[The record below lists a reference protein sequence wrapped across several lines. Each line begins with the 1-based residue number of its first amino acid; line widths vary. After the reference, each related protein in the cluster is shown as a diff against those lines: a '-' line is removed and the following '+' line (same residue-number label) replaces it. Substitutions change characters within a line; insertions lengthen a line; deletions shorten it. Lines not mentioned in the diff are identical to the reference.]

1 MNSSIPTREL
11 RLGALAGL
19 VGGLVFGAAMVQL
32 GMLPTIASL
41 VKADSPVV
49 GFALHMIVAAMIGAS
64 FGVLVRYQQSGAG
77 ETLFWGLSYATFWW
91 FLGPLTLLPL
101 LSGDG
106 LAWDVDMA
114 RAAFPSLLGHVLYGA
129 GTGVTLL
136 LLQRRGRSEIASH
149 SIPVLMRG
157 ALAGLI
163 SVWLLGSAFRMQRP
177 QPIFTDGLANV
188 PAWLVMLLL
197 GLFAGTSF
205 ALLYPRPG
213 KSAGVNL
220 IRGTVYGFL
229 GWIIVTLTLLPM
241 LNADGLRW
249 SLSEAE
255 AKFVALPGF
264 LLFGAATAILYQ
276 WLNTLVKLLFS
287 DVIRDRH
294 DESVG
299 TQGIRAISRGIIA
312 GLVGGLLFTL
322 VMLRIGILPTVAGL
336 VGSSSALTG
345 FFVHLGI
352 SMLVG
357 VSYGFLFRAQSYDL
371 GSALGWG
378 VSYGFFWWVLGSL
391 TLMPILLGGAPQWT
405 AQAAAGS
412 FAALIGHLAYGAA
425 LGVTF
430 YGLEARYS
438 PWWIPHTEVEAAR
451 VAARKAQV
459 LTESPALWVQIIVIA
474 LILPILLRG

>member
-1 MNSSIPTREL
+1 MNPSTPAREL

-19 VGGLVFGAAMVQL
+19 VGGLVFGAAMTQL

-49 GFALHMIVAAMIGAS
+49 GFALHMLIAAVIGAG
-64 FGVLVRYQQSGAG
+64 FGLLVRYQQPGAG
-77 ETLFWGLSYATFWW
+77 ETLFWGLSYGTFWW

-101 LSGDG
+101 LSGNG

-129 GTGVTLL
+129 GTGLTLL
-136 LLQRRGRSEIASH
+136 LLQRRNRSEAARLTVATLI
-149 SIPVLMRG
+149 RG
-157 ALAGLI
+157 ALAGLA
-163 SVWLLGSAFRMQRP
+163 SVWLFGQTLGMQRP
-177 QPIFTDGLANV
+177 PPSMNDLFVGA
-188 PAWLVMLLL
+188 PAWTILLLL
-197 GLFAGTSF
+197 GLFTGMSF
-205 ALLYPRPG
+205 ALLYPQPG
-213 KSAGVNL
+213 RSAGVNL
-220 IRGTVYGFL
+220 VRGTVYGFL
-229 GWIIVTLTLLPM
+229 GWIVVMLTLLP
-241 LNADGLRW
+241 LLKAEGLDW
-249 SLSEAE
+249 SLSTAE
-255 AKFVALPGF
+255 AKFIALPGF

-276 WLNTLVKLLFS
+276 WLDILVKLLFS
-287 DVIRDRH
+287 DALPLRH

-299 TQGIRAISRGIIA
+299 TQGVRAIGRGIIA

-322 VMLRIGILPTVAGL
+322 VMLRIGSLPTVAEL

-352 SMLVG
+352 SVLVG

-378 VSYGFFWWVLGSL
+378 VSYGFFWWVLGPL
-391 TLMPILLGGAPQWT
+391 TLMPVFLGGAPQWT
-405 AQAAAGS
+405 TQAAAGS
-412 FAALIGHLAYGAA
+412 FSALIGHLTYGAA

-430 YGLEARYS
+430 YSLEARYS

-451 VAARKAQV
+451 VDR
-459 LTESPALWVQIIVIA
+459 
-474 LILPILLRG
+474 